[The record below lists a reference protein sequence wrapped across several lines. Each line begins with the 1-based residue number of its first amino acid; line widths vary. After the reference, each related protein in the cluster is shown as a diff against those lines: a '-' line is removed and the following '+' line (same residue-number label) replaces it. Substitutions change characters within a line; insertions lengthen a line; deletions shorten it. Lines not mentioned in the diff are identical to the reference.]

1 MNVSYADIP
10 QSKQTQTNK
19 TIYYRRKADNKVKYV
34 YMHQEDREYILYWFS
49 RLVADF
55 NAKKITNPEL
65 FTDSWVDRSNDNLPL
80 SGYSKKRNSVMS
92 FTAGV
97 LSNKF
102 RNPAEDFAY
111 NQIKYIKYIFTFI
124 DYIYNDQKVF
134 ELGYNVNT
142 NQDNQSPKKLS
153 FVEV

>member
-1 MNVSYADIP
+1 MVSYKDIP
-10 QSKQTQTNK
+10 KSIEKANSK
-19 TIYYRRKADNKVKYV
+19 TIYYRRKSDAKQKYV
-34 YMHQEDREYILYWFS
+34 YMHQEDREYILYWFT
-49 RLVADF
+49 RLVIDF
-55 NAKKITNPEL
+55 NAKKITAPEL
-65 FTDSWVDRSNDNLPL
+65 FTDSWVDRSNDQLPL

-111 NQIKYIKYIFTFI
+111 NQLKYIQFIFAFI
-124 DYIYNDQKVF
+124 DYTYNRLQTF

-142 NQDNQSPKKLS
+142 NKDNEAPKQITFL
-153 FVEV
+153 EA